1 MSITTEEAE
10 RLAQTHDLVRFTL
23 GMKAPEHDLTAAAI
37 RSLAAERDALRA
49 ENEKLRTTLNLAVT
63 AHHEAVNTAISLVAE
78 RDTLR
83 AALKE
88 CADDLEAEIKHRH
101 GDWVPKYPRERLK
114 RDQDMAPVI
123 KARAALGEKK

>member
-1 MSITTEEAE
+1 MAE
-10 RLAQTHDLVRFTL
+10 ICDQLGGFAQC
-23 GMKAPEHDLTAAAI
+23 AAAI

>member
-1 MSITTEEAE
+1 MTITTEEAE
-10 RLAQTHDLVRFTL
+10 RLASAIDHSFSPNSARSGALRF
-23 GMKAPEHDLTAAAI
+23 
-37 RSLAAERDALRA
+37 LAAERDVLKA

-123 KARAALGEKK
+123 KARAALGEKE